1 MRASRQS
8 SRFGLS
14 NRRRRGAVLIE
25 SALVYTM
32 TLMLI
37 LGTIVVG
44 LGVFRYQQIASLA
57 REGSRWASVHGPTY
71 VSEQGQSAITKSDV
85 MTNAIL
91 PKIVILDSTA
101 LTCTNFS
108 MTSGN
113 ATVTLTYK
121 WTPEAF
127 FAPITMKST
136 SVTPILY

>member
-1 MRASRQS
+1 M
-8 SRFGLS
+8 
-14 NRRRRGAVLIE
+14 VE
-25 SALVYTM
+25 SALTYTV
-32 TLMLI
+32 LMMLV
-37 LGTIVVG
+37 LGTIVMG
-44 LGVFRYQQIASLA
+44 LGVFRYQQVASLA

-71 VSEQGQSAITKSDV
+71 VSEQGQPAIAASDV

-91 PKIVILDSTA
+91 PKIIVLDSTA

-108 MTSGN
+108 MSSGN

-127 FAPITMKST
+127 FAPVTMTST

>member
-8 SRFGLS
+8 FRFGLS
-14 NRRRRGAVLIE
+14 NRRRRGVVLIE
-25 SALVYTM
+25 SALVYSM

-71 VSEQGQSAITKSDV
+71 VTEQSQPAITQSDV

-101 LTCTNFS
+101 LTCTSFS
-108 MTSGN
+108 MTGGN